1 MTVSSAITLTKSTAD
16 VTVTATTGG
25 IVLTDA
31 AASITV
37 TGVTLSPAPTTTVAK
52 SYVKFNE
59 VTSTYSVEKYKGVR
73 IIAR

>member
-1 MTVSSAITLTKSTAD
+1 MLTTSATIAAGKTWTA
-16 VTVTATTGG
+16 TGG
-25 IVLTDA
+25 IVLADA
-31 AASITV
+31 AATL
-37 TGVTLSPAPTTTVAK
+37 TNTDGALSPTPTTTVAK